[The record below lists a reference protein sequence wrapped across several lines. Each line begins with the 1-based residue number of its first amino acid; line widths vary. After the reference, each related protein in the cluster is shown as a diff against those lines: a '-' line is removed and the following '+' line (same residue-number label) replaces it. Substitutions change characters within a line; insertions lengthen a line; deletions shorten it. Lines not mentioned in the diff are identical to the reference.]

1 VLSRKRRLL
10 YICKER
16 RERGVLNQPPTGIFV
31 VCTSRTEAWHVA
43 RPLCQPHTMVDAQ
56 ADGGAGQTLS
66 SPRYSTRALWTA
78 RETGGRRVFRR
89 STAPLENH
97 IKNTETHPVSISYA
111 HTGKKEDK
119 SRHFPAPA
127 RALHHPTAT
136 PKKRNAQAA
145 GQPPAAVAV
154 TWAWWQHAA
163 GVVGSHGRGAAQG
176 GQETAANGRRRGGRR
191 HRWGADRRLGDS
203 HRRGRCPAVGAAARV
218 AAAGHGEAG
227 VTGGRCGQLRGGS
240 RGWELLAVMLVL

>member
-1 VLSRKRRLL
+1 VLSRKRRRL

-31 VCTSRTEAWHVA
+31 VCTSCTEAWHVA

-66 SPRYSTRALWTA
+66 SPRYSTGALWTA

-97 IKNTETHPVSISYA
+97 IKNTETPGVHLLRT
-111 HTGKKEDK
+111 HGKKEDK
-119 SRHFPAPA
+119 SRHLPAPA

-154 TWAWWQHAA
+154 TWASRQHAA

-176 GQETAANGRRRGGRR
+176 GEETAANGGRRGGRR
-191 HRWGADRRLGDS
+191 HRWGADRGWATAIGGGGALRW
-203 HRRGRCPAVGAAARV
+203 GRQPEWRQRATGRQRSPVDDGGAADSCG
-218 AAAGHGEAG
+218 AAL
-227 VTGGRCGQLRGGS
+227 VGGS
-240 RGWELLAVMLVL
+240 FWR